1 MTRLGNVMMNRVRES
16 GVAPICESEQVERG
30 RNHAS
35 EVHRR
40 REGADL
46 ETRYPQ
52 RVGREQGAPQRA
64 SNETEPSH
72 WCLGLALGAGASTAL
87 SVYVVRAFEYPPS
100 ENLFPL
106 LIGIPTL
113 GLAVLYLAT
122 EALHGVVTIK
132 THRRSAAAT
141 TPSGRGKS
149 LAIGLAVVIGY
160 PVLLS
165 VLGFDVASVLTI
177 VGIPLVLGEPLRR
190 APYLLLAALLLVGAV
205 GVVMTLSG
213 VGMLPGGAFGVALP

>member
-1 MTRLGNVMMNRVRES
+1 MTNRVRES
-16 GVAPICESEQVERG
+16 EVTRICESQRVERD
-30 RNHAS
+30 RNHAP
-35 EVHRR
+35 EVLRL
-40 REGADL
+40 REGSDL
-46 ETRYPQ
+46 ETRYPEH
-52 RVGREQGAPQRA
+52 VGREQGAPQRG
-64 SNETEPSH
+64 SNEKEPSH
-72 WCLGLALGAGASTAL
+72 GWLGLALGAGASVAL

-122 EALHGVVTIK
+122 EALHGCVAIK
-132 THRRSAAAT
+132 TRRRCPAAP

-165 VLGFDVASVLTI
+165 LLGFDVASVLTV

-190 APYLLLAALLLVGAV
+190 APYLLLAALLLVGV
-205 GVVMTLSG
+205 VSVVMKLSG
-213 VGMLPGGAFGVALP
+213 VGVLPGGAFGVALP